1 MMNYPLKF
9 VQILRGLAAVSVV
22 LYHLDIE
29 SFTHL
34 HHRFFSFSHGALG
47 VDFFFTLSGFI
58 ITYIHLNDIRY
69 RGSASTFIVR
79 RFIRIYPFYWLCV
92 IAVLLIHPEK
102 FAGWMHLLQNLLLFR
117 LPMPELYISVAWSLT
132 FEVIFYIAFAVAIA
146 AGWNFTRFL
155 LAGWIILIIINY
167 GDVFASSPFISL
179 VASNMV
185 IEFLCGCIAGYLF
198 VSRKA
203 DPPKL
208 LLPLFIA
215 GGIFVCTTLLIYGYN
230 RFSLVM
236 TLSFGITASF
246 IVFFAATCDRIYK
259 HNLRAP
265 RVLVLLGD
273 ASYAIYLTHTI
284 LIGNLFAW
292 LTHSFNVSGDLSN
305 ISIILLVFFVT
316 VSVGVA
322 IHLLI
327 EKPMLVF
334 LRKKTHFLPFYRSH
348 QHLHK
353 V

>member
-1 MMNYPLKF
+1 MNYPLKL

-29 SFTHL
+29 SFRYL
-34 HHRFFSFSHGALG
+34 SHRFFSFSYGALG

-69 RGSASTFIVR
+69 RGSAPTFIVR

-92 IAVLLIHPEK
+92 LDVLLIHPE
-102 FAGWMHLLQNLLLFR
+102 FAGWMHLIKNMLLFR

-132 FEVIFYIAFAVAIA
+132 FEVIFYLAFTVAIA
-146 AGWNFTRFL
+146 TGWNFTRFL
-155 LAGWIILIIINY
+155 LTGWIILIIINY
-167 GDVFASSPFISL
+167 GDVFASSPFINL
-179 VASNMV
+179 VANNMI

-198 VSRKA
+198 VTRKA
-203 DPPKL
+203 ELPKL

-215 GGIFVCTTLLIYGYN
+215 AGIFLCATMLIQGYN

-236 TLSFGITASF
+236 TLSFGITSSF
-246 IVFFAATCDRIYK
+246 IVFFAATCDRLYR
-259 HNLRAP
+259 HNLQAP
-265 RVLVLLGD
+265 RVFVLLGD

-284 LIGNLFAW
+284 LIGHLFRW
-292 LTHSFNVSGDLSN
+292 LTRSFNVSGNLSS
-305 ISIILLVFFVT
+305 ISMIFLVFLLTLFI
-316 VSVGVA
+316 GVLV
-322 IHLLI
+322 HLLI

-334 LRKKTHFLPFYRSH
+334 LRRKAHLLSFYRSH
-348 QHLHK
+348 HHLHK